1 LAGARS
7 ALIRA
12 SLSRVSF
19 YHLELRQFP
28 HVARRFNQSEQQVL
42 ALAKPWVG
50 EEWIEEAERKWNMN
64 EATLT
69 ILEGPKLS
77 MADLA
82 MGRGWRNAQRRSDDV
97 TERVLAAFQKSEGG
111 GGGGGAAAGGGDRDA
126 APVGDRAVGA
136 PDLALLAD
144 SLALELLALLDDG
157 PVAPARVWRLAHERH
172 AERPLGEA
180 LTLADQAVRSLL
192 ARRLVVLR
200 SGAGGDDGQARVGE
214 QVETA
219 LGSVDAWADGDHGS
233 VAIVRK
239 A

>member
-1 LAGARS
+1 M
-7 ALIRA
+7 
-12 SLSRVSF
+12 SF

-97 TERVLAAFQKSEGG
+97 TERVLGAFRKGDGGGAGRSGRGG
-111 GGGGGAAAGGGDRDA
+111 GGGSGVAAAAGGALAASGDS
-126 APVGDRAVGA
+126 GA
-136 PDLALLAD
+136 PGGSEFALLAD
-144 SLALELLALLDDG
+144 SLGLELLGLLDDE
-157 PVAPARVWRLAHERH
+157 PVVPARVWQLAQERLDG
-172 AERPLGEA
+172 RPLAEA
-180 LTLADQAVRSLL
+180 LALADGAVRSLL
-192 ARRLVVLR
+192 GRGLVVLR
-200 SGAGGDDGQARVGE
+200 GGDAAGGETGDALSAG

-219 LGSVDAWADGDHGS
+219 LGSIDAWAAGERSS
-233 VAIVRK
+233 VVIVPK
-239 A
+239 G

>member
-1 LAGARS
+1 M
-7 ALIRA
+7 
-12 SLSRVSF
+12 SF

-28 HVARRFNQSEQQVL
+28 HVARRFNQSEQQVF

-97 TERVLAAFQKSEGG
+97 TERVLAAFRKDD
-111 GGGGGAAAGGGDRDA
+111 GGGAGGSARRGEGGVTPAGGA
-126 APVGDRAVGA
+126 VAPTADSGGA
-136 PDLALLAD
+136 LGASEFALLAD
-144 SLALELLALLDDG
+144 SLGLELLASLDDG
-157 PVAPARVWRLAHERH
+157 PIAPARVWRLAQERLDR
-172 AERPLGEA
+172 RPLADA
-180 LTLADQAVRSLL
+180 LALADGAVRSLL
-192 ARRLVVLR
+192 GRGLVVLR
-200 SGAGGDDGQARVGE
+200 PRDASAAETGDALSAE

-219 LGSVDAWADGDHGS
+219 LGSIDAWTAGEQSS

-239 A
+239 R

>member
-1 LAGARS
+1 M
-7 ALIRA
+7 
-12 SLSRVSF
+12 SF

-97 TERVLAAFQKSEGG
+97 TERVLAAFRKGDRGGAGGAGAGG
-111 GGGGGAAAGGGDRDA
+111 GGGSGADAAGGGLVA
-126 APVGDRAVGA
+126 TGGSGA
-136 PDLALLAD
+136 PGGSEFALLAD
-144 SLALELLALLDDG
+144 SLGLELLASLDEG
-157 PVAPARVWRLAHERH
+157 PLVPARVWRLAQERLDG
-172 AERPLGEA
+172 RPLAE
-180 LTLADQAVRSLL
+180 TLALADDAVRSLL
-192 ARRLVVLR
+192 GRGLVVLR
-200 SGAGGDDGQARVGE
+200 GRDAGGAEMGDALSAT

-219 LGSVDAWADGDHGS
+219 LSSIDAWAAGERSS

-239 A
+239 G

>member
-1 LAGARS
+1 
-7 ALIRA
+7 
-12 SLSRVSF
+12 VSF

-82 MGRGWRNAQRRSDDV
+82 MGRGWRNAQRRSEDV
-97 TERVLAAFQKSEGG
+97 TERVLGAFRKDDRGAAGSTGG
-111 GGGGGAAAGGGDRDA
+111 GAGIGAAGGGAAVSGDR
-126 APVGDRAVGA
+126 GGA
-136 PDLALLAD
+136 LGASELALLAD
-144 SLALELLALLDDG
+144 SLGLELLASLAEG
-157 PVAPARVWRLAHERH
+157 PLAPARVWQLAQERLDG
-172 AERPLGEA
+172 RPLADA
-180 LTLADQAVRSLL
+180 LTLADAAVRSLL
-192 ARRLVVLR
+192 GRELAVLR
-200 SGAGGDDGQARVGE
+200 GRDRAGGETGE
-214 QVETA
+214 ALSAEQIETA
-219 LGSVDAWADGDHGS
+219 LGSIDAWATGEQSS

>member
-1 LAGARS
+1 M
-7 ALIRA
+7 
-12 SLSRVSF
+12 SF

-97 TERVLAAFQKSEGG
+97 TERVLDAFRKDDGGGAGSGGSGG
-111 GGGGGAAAGGGDRDA
+111 GGGSGVAAAAGGALA
-126 APVGDRAVGA
+126 ATGGSGA
-136 PDLALLAD
+136 PGGSELALLAD
-144 SLALELLALLDDG
+144 SLGLELLALLDEG
-157 PVAPARVWRLAHERH
+157 PVAPARVWQLAQERLDGRSLA
-172 AERPLGEA
+172 EA
-180 LTLADQAVRSLL
+180 LALADGAVRSLL
-192 ARRLVVLR
+192 GCGLVVVR
-200 SGAGGDDGQARVGE
+200 ARDADGAEAGDALSAE

-219 LGSVDAWADGDHGS
+219 LGSIDSWAAGEQSS

-239 A
+239 G

>member
-1 LAGARS
+1 
-7 ALIRA
+7 
-12 SLSRVSF
+12 VSF

-82 MGRGWRNAQRRSDDV
+82 MGRGWRNAQRRSGDV
-97 TERVLAAFQKSEGG
+97 TERVLSAFRKDDGGEASGARSGG
-111 GGGGGAAAGGGDRDA
+111 GHGSGVA
-126 APVGDRAVGA
+126 AVGRFA
-136 PDLALLAD
+136 VSGDSGGVLGGSEFALLAD
-144 SLALELLALLDDG
+144 SLGLELLASLDKG
-157 PVAPARVWRLAHERH
+157 PVVPARVWALAQERVDG
-172 AERPLGEA
+172 RPVAEA
-180 LTLADQAVRSLL
+180 LALADGAVRSLL
-192 ARRLVVLR
+192 GRGLVVLR
-200 SGAGGDDGQARVGE
+200 SHDAGGRGTCGPLSAE

-219 LGSVDAWADGDHGS
+219 LGSIDAWAAGEQSS

>member
-1 LAGARS
+1 
-7 ALIRA
+7 
-12 SLSRVSF
+12 VSF

-82 MGRGWRNAQRRSDDV
+82 MGRGWRNAQRRSEDV
-97 TERVLAAFQKSEGG
+97 TERVLGAFRKGD
-111 GGGGGAAAGGGDRDA
+111 GGGASGGGSGGRGGSGAAAVRGGLAASGDAGGVPGA
-126 APVGDRAVGA
+126 AEFV
-136 PDLALLAD
+136 LLAD
-144 SLALELLALLDDG
+144 SLGLELLASLDEG
-157 PVAPARVWRLAHERH
+157 PLVPARVWQLAQERLDG
-172 AERPLGEA
+172 RPLAEA
-180 LTLADQAVRSLL
+180 LALADGAVRSLL
-192 ARRLVVLR
+192 GRGLVVLR
-200 SGAGGDDGQARVGE
+200 RHDAGGAETGE
-214 QVETA
+214 ALSAEHVETV
-219 LGSVDAWADGDHGS
+219 LGSIDAWAAGEQSS

-239 A
+239 G

>member
-1 LAGARS
+1 
-7 ALIRA
+7 
-12 SLSRVSF
+12 VSF

-97 TERVLAAFQKSEGG
+97 TERVLSAFRKGDARGAGGAGSGG
-111 GGGGGAAAGGGDRDA
+111 GRGSGAAAAGGGLAETDDS
-126 APVGDRAVGA
+126 GA
-136 PDLALLAD
+136 SGGAEFALLAD
-144 SLALELLALLDDG
+144 SLGLELLASLDHG
-157 PVAPARVWRLAHERH
+157 PIVPARVWALAQERIDG
-172 AERPLGEA
+172 RPLAEA
-180 LTLADQAVRSLL
+180 LALADGAVRSLL
-192 ARRLVVLR
+192 GRGLVVLR
-200 SGAGGDDGQARVGE
+200 GRDVGGGGTGEALAAE

-219 LGSVDAWADGDHGS
+219 LASIDAWAAGEQSS
-233 VAIVRK
+233 VVIGRK

>member
-1 LAGARS
+1 M
-7 ALIRA
+7 
-12 SLSRVSF
+12 SF

-97 TERVLAAFQKSEGG
+97 TERVLAAFRKDDRGGAGG
-111 GGGGGAAAGGGDRDA
+111 GGFGGGGVSGVAAGAGGGSA
-126 APVGDRAVGA
+126 ASGDPGGA
-136 PDLALLAD
+136 PGASEFALLAD
-144 SLALELLALLDDG
+144 SLGLELLAALDDG
-157 PVAPARVWRLAHERH
+157 PIAPARVWQLAQERLDR
-172 AERPLGEA
+172 RPLAEA
-180 LTLADQAVRSLL
+180 LALADGAVRSLL
-192 ARRLVVLR
+192 GRGLVELRAR
-200 SGAGGDDGQARVGE
+200 DVGE
-214 QVETA
+214 RGTGEALAAELVATA
-219 LGSVDAWADGDHGS
+219 LGSIDAWAAGEQSS

-239 A
+239 R

>member
-1 LAGARS
+1 
-7 ALIRA
+7 
-12 SLSRVSF
+12 VSF

-82 MGRGWRNAQRRSDDV
+82 MGRGWRNAQRRSEDV
-97 TERVLAAFQKSEGG
+97 TERVLAAFQKSDGG
-111 GGGGGAAAGGGDRDA
+111 GGGGSGDS
-126 APVGDRAVGA
+126 APVGAAGA
-136 PDLALLAD
+136 PDLTLLAD

-180 LTLADQAVRSLL
+180 LALADRAVRSLL
-192 ARRLVVLR
+192 SRRLVELR
-200 SGAGGDDGQARVGE
+200 SGAGGDDGQALAGE

-239 A
+239 G

>member
-1 LAGARS
+1 
-7 ALIRA
+7 
-12 SLSRVSF
+12 VSF

-42 ALAKPWVG
+42 ALAKPWIG

-82 MGRGWRNAQRRSDDV
+82 MGRGWRNAQRRSEDV
-97 TERVLAAFQKSEGG
+97 TERVLAAFQKSDGG
-111 GGGGGAAAGGGDRDA
+111 GGSGGAPAVGGGGDTP
-126 APVGDRAVGA
+126 PVGAAGA

-157 PVAPARVWRLAHERH
+157 SVAPARVWRLAHERH
-172 AERPLGEA
+172 AERPLAEA
-180 LTLADQAVRSLL
+180 LALADRAVRSLL
-192 ARRLVVLR
+192 ARRLVLLR
-200 SGAGGDDGQARVGE
+200 GGDDGDALAGE
-214 QVETA
+214 HVETA

-233 VAIVRK
+233 VVIVRK
-239 A
+239 G

>member
-1 LAGARS
+1 L
-7 ALIRA
+7 
-12 SLSRVSF
+12 SF

-42 ALAKPWVG
+42 ALAKPWIG

-82 MGRGWRNAQRRSDDV
+82 MGRGWRNAQRRSEDV

-111 GGGGGAAAGGGDRDA
+111 GGGGAAAVGGGGDTA
-126 APVGDRAVGA
+126 SVGAGGA

-172 AERPLGEA
+172 AERPLDEA
-180 LTLADQAVRSLL
+180 LALADQAVRSLL
-192 ARRLVVLR
+192 SRRLVVLR
-200 SGAGGDDGQARVGE
+200 SGARDDQGEALAGE

-219 LGSVDAWADGDHGS
+219 LGSVDAWADGSHGS

-239 A
+239 G

>member
-1 LAGARS
+1 
-7 ALIRA
+7 
-12 SLSRVSF
+12 VSF

-82 MGRGWRNAQRRSDDV
+82 MGRGWRNAQRRSEDV
-97 TERVLAAFQKSEGG
+97 TERVLGAFRKG
-111 GGGGGAAAGGGDRDA
+111 GGGGGAGGARSGGGRDSTAADAGGGLAGTGDSW
-126 APVGDRAVGA
+126 APGGSEFV
-136 PDLALLAD
+136 LLAD
-144 SLALELLALLDDG
+144 SLGLELFASLDEE
-157 PVAPARVWRLAHERH
+157 PIAPARVWALAQERIGR
-172 AERPLGEA
+172 RPLAEA
-180 LTLADQAVRSLL
+180 LALADGAVRSLL
-192 ARRLVVLR
+192 GRGLVVLR
-200 SGAGGDDGQARVGE
+200 RRDAGGRETGEVLATE

-219 LGSVDAWADGDHGS
+219 LGSTDAWAASEQSS
-233 VAIVRK
+233 VVIVRK
-239 A
+239 P

>member
-1 LAGARS
+1 M
-7 ALIRA
+7 
-12 SLSRVSF
+12 SF

-50 EEWIEEAERKWNMN
+50 EQWIEEAERKWNMH

-97 TERVLAAFQKSEGG
+97 TERVLGAFRKDDGG
-111 GGGGGAAAGGGDRDA
+111 GAGGSGSGVGGGIDAAAGGGSA
-126 APVGDRAVGA
+126 ATGDSGA
-136 PDLALLAD
+136 PRGSEFALLAD
-144 SLALELLALLDDG
+144 SLGLELLASLDDG
-157 PVAPARVWRLAHERH
+157 SVAPALVWRLAQERLDR
-172 AERPLGEA
+172 RPLAEA
-180 LTLADQAVRSLL
+180 LALADGAVRSLL
-192 ARRLVVLR
+192 ARGLIVL
-200 SGAGGDDGQARVGE
+200 SGRDAGGRETGQALSAE

-219 LGSVDAWADGDHGS
+219 LGSIDAWAAGEQS
-233 VAIVRK
+233 PVAIVRK
-239 A
+239 G

>member
-1 LAGARS
+1 M
-7 ALIRA
+7 
-12 SLSRVSF
+12 SF

-97 TERVLAAFQKSEGG
+97 TERVLAAFRKDDRGGAGDGGSVGG
-111 GGGGGAAAGGGDRDA
+111 GGSGAAAGGGLATSGESR
-126 APVGDRAVGA
+126 APGGSEF
-136 PDLALLAD
+136 ALLAD
-144 SLALELLALLDDG
+144 SLGLELLASLDEG
-157 PVAPARVWRLAHERH
+157 PVVPARVWRLAQERVDRRSL
-172 AERPLGEA
+172 AEA
-180 LTLADQAVRSLL
+180 LALADGAVRSLL
-192 ARRLVVLR
+192 DRRLVLLR
-200 SGAGGDDGQARVGE
+200 ARDASGAETGDALSAE
-214 QVETA
+214 QGETA
-219 LGSVDAWADGDHGS
+219 LGSIDAWTAGEQS
-233 VAIVRK
+233 PVAIVRK
-239 A
+239 R

>member
-1 LAGARS
+1 
-7 ALIRA
+7 
-12 SLSRVSF
+12 V

-82 MGRGWRNAQRRSDDV
+82 MGRGWRNAQRRSEDV
-97 TERVLAAFQKSEGG
+97 TERVLAAFRKDDRRGEASGHG
-111 GGGGGAAAGGGDRDA
+111 AGDDRASAVNGAASVPDA
-126 APVGDRAVGA
+126 T
-136 PDLALLAD
+136 LLAD
-144 SLALELLALLDDG
+144 SLGLELLGLLDDR
-157 PVAPARVWRLAHERH
+157 PLAPAEVWQLALQRLRA
-172 AERPLGEA
+172 RPLADA
-180 LTLADQAVRSLL
+180 LSLADGAVRSLL
-192 ARRLVVLR
+192 GRGLVVVR
-200 SGAGGDDGQARVGE
+200 TSPAGAEGAGEALAAE

-219 LGSVDAWADGDHGS
+219 LGSIEAWVGGEHGS
-233 VAIVRK
+233 VVIDRK
-239 A
+239 R

>member
-1 LAGARS
+1 
-7 ALIRA
+7 
-12 SLSRVSF
+12 VSF

-82 MGRGWRNAQRRSDDV
+82 MARGWRNAQRRSEDV
-97 TERVLAAFQKSEGG
+97 TERVLAAFRKDEA
-111 GGGGGAAAGGGDRDA
+111 GAAAASGSSGGGEGASVVNGVAA
-126 APVGDRAVGA
+126 APDA
-136 PDLALLAD
+136 ALLAD
-144 SLALELLALLDDG
+144 SLGLELLGALDDG
-157 PVAPARVWRLAHERH
+157 LVAPAQVWRLAQRRLD
-172 AERPLGEA
+172 ARPLADA
-180 LTLADQAVRSLL
+180 LALAEGALRSLL
-192 ARRLVVLR
+192 GRELAVLLSR
-200 SGAGGDDGQARVGE
+200 DASVGEVREALSAE

-219 LGSVDAWADGDHGS
+219 LGSIDTWAADEQGP
-233 VAIVRK
+233 VMIARK
-239 A
+239 R

>member
-1 LAGARS
+1 
-7 ALIRA
+7 
-12 SLSRVSF
+12 VSF

-82 MGRGWRNAQRRSDDV
+82 MARGWRNAQRRSEDV
-97 TERVLAAFQKSEGG
+97 TERVLSAFRKGDGGGADGGGSGG
-111 GGGGGAAAGGGDRDA
+111 GGGSGAAAAGGGLA
-126 APVGDRAVGA
+126 AIGDSGA
-136 PDLALLAD
+136 SGEAEFALLAD
-144 SLALELLALLDDG
+144 SLGLELLASLEEG
-157 PVAPARVWRLAHERH
+157 PIVPARVWQLAQERLNG
-172 AERPLGEA
+172 RPLAEA
-180 LTLADQAVRSLL
+180 LALADGAVRSLL
-192 ARRLVVLR
+192 GRGLVDLR
-200 SGAGGDDGQARVGE
+200 GGDTDGAGTGEALSAE

-219 LGSVDAWADGDHGS
+219 LRSIDAWAAGERSS

-239 A
+239 G

>member
-1 LAGARS
+1 
-7 ALIRA
+7 
-12 SLSRVSF
+12 VSF

-28 HVARRFNQSEQQVL
+28 HVARRFNQSEPQVL

-82 MGRGWRNAQRRSDDV
+82 MGRGWRNAQRRSEDV
-97 TERVLAAFQKSEGG
+97 TERVLGAFRKDDRGAAGASGG
-111 GGGGGAAAGGGDRDA
+111 GRVVVGAAATGGSG
-126 APVGDRAVGA
+126 GA

-144 SLALELLALLDDG
+144 SLGLELLGLLDDR
-157 PVAPARVWRLAHERH
+157 PVAPAEVWRLAQQRLD
-172 AERPLGEA
+172 ARPLADA
-180 LTLADQAVRSLL
+180 LTLADGAVRSLL
-192 ARRLVVLR
+192 GRGLVLLR
-200 SGAGGDDGQARVGE
+200 VRGQGGGEGTGEALAVE

-219 LGSVDAWADGDHGS
+219 LGLIDAWAGGERSS
-233 VAIVRK
+233 VVIDRK
-239 A
+239 R